1 MYAAGRKQAIRRAAV
16 SVKFG
21 LLALLDDAPSHG
33 YNLKTAFE
41 RRTGGSWAL
50 NIGQV
55 YTTIQRLE
63 RDGLVESIE
72 STDGDADRREYR
84 ITPKGRA
91 QLGTWFENPVVAE
104 APARDELTIKVLL
117 AVAAGDIDVT
127 ALLQR
132 QRRASIEQLQ
142 AYTRR
147 KAKADPERDVAFLI
161 LLDALIFRTEAE
173 IRWLDACDARIRTLA
188 LDATEPA
195 GAGNKEIAR

>member
-1 MYAAGRKQAIRRAAV
+1 M
-16 SVKFG
+16 SVRYG
-21 LLALLDDAPSHG
+21 LLALLDEAPSHG
-33 YNLKTAFE
+33 YQLKTAFE
-41 RRTGGSWAL
+41 RRTGGNWAL

-63 RDGLVESIE
+63 RDGFVESV
-72 STDGDADRREYR
+72 DGDATDDDRREYR
-84 ITPKGRA
+84 ITATGRA
-91 QLGTWFENPVVAE
+91 QLGEWFDHPVVAE

-132 QRRASIEQLQ
+132 QRRASVEQLQ

-147 KAKADPERDVAFLI
+147 KAKADPKQDTAFLI

-173 IRWLDACDARIRTLA
+173 IRWLDACDARIRHLA
-188 LDATEPA
+188 AAAAT
-195 GAGNKEIAR
+195 KEAAR

>member
-1 MYAAGRKQAIRRAAV
+1 V
-16 SVKFG
+16 SVRYG
-21 LLALLDDAPSHG
+21 LLALLDEAPSHG
-33 YNLKTAFE
+33 YQLKTAFE
-41 RRTGGSWAL
+41 RRTGGNWAL

-63 RDGLVESIE
+63 RDGLVESVDIE
-72 STDGDADRREYR
+72 PAGDDRREYR
-84 ITPKGRA
+84 ITPAGRA
-91 QLGTWFENPVVAE
+91 QLAAWFDNPVVPE

-142 AYTRR
+142 AYTQR
-147 KAKADPERDVAFLI
+147 KAKADPKRDVAFLI

-173 IRWLDACDARIRTLA
+173 IRWLDASDARIRSLTA
-188 LDATEPA
+188 REPEQHPS
-195 GAGNKEIAR
+195 KETAR

>member
-1 MYAAGRKQAIRRAAV
+1 M
-16 SVKFG
+16 SVRYG
-21 LLALLDDAPSHG
+21 LLALLDEAPTHG

-41 RRTGGSWAL
+41 RRTGGSWLL

-63 RDGLVESIE
+63 RDGLVESAG
-72 STDGDADRREYR
+72 GDDDRREYR
-84 ITPKGRA
+84 ITEAGRT
-91 QLGTWFENPVVAE
+91 QLATWFDSPVVAE

-117 AVAAGDIDVT
+117 AVAAGDVDVT

-132 QRRASIEQLQ
+132 QRRASIELLQ

-147 KAKADPERDVAFLI
+147 KAQADPERDVAFLI

-173 IRWLDACDARIRTLA
+173 VRWLDASDARIRSL
-188 LDATEPA
+188 
-195 GAGNKEIAR
+195 KEAAR

>member
-1 MYAAGRKQAIRRAAV
+1 
-16 SVKFG
+16 
-21 LLALLDDAPSHG
+21 LALLDEAPRHG

-41 RRTGGSWAL
+41 RRTGGSWLL

-63 RDGLVESIE
+63 RDGLVEAAGGE
-72 STDGDADRREYR
+72 DDRREYR
-84 ITPKGRA
+84 ITPAGRVE
-91 QLGTWFENPVVAE
+91 LSGWFDNPVVAE

-147 KAKADPERDVAFLI
+147 KAQADPARDVAFLM

-173 IRWLDACDARIRTLA
+173 VRWLDACDARIRSLQEA
-188 LDATEPA
+188 
-195 GAGNKEIAR
+195 AR

>member
-1 MYAAGRKQAIRRAAV
+1 M

-21 LLALLDDAPSHG
+21 LLALLDEAPSHG
-33 YNLKTAFE
+33 YNLKTTFE
-41 RRTGGSWAL
+41 RRTGGSWAI

-63 RDGLVESIE
+63 RDGLVEAID
-72 STDGDADRREYR
+72 STHADDDRREYR
-84 ITPKGRA
+84 ITPPGRA
-91 QLGTWFENPVVAE
+91 QLASWFENPVVAE

-117 AVAAGDIDVT
+117 AVAAGDVDVT

-147 KAKADPERDVAFLI
+147 KAKADPAHDVAFLI
-161 LLDALIFRTEAE
+161 LLDALIFRAEAE
-173 IRWLDACDARIRTLA
+173 IRWLDACDARIRSLGSTPSNIA
-188 LDATEPA
+188 AM
-195 GAGNKEIAR
+195 KETDR

>member
-1 MYAAGRKQAIRRAAV
+1 
-16 SVKFG
+16 
-21 LLALLDDAPSHG
+21 LLALLDEAPSHG

-63 RDGLVESIE
+63 RDGLVESIGGA
-72 STDGDADRREYR
+72 DDDRREYR
-84 ITPKGRA
+84 ITPAGRE
-91 QLGTWFENPVVAE
+91 QLAGWFESPVAPE

-117 AVAAGDIDVT
+117 AVAARDVDVT

-147 KAKADPERDVAFLI
+147 KAKADPQRDVAFLI

-173 IRWLDACDARIRTLA
+173 IRWLDACDARIRSLSTAAAPAAVKETL
-188 LDATEPA
+188 
-195 GAGNKEIAR
+195 R

>member
-1 MYAAGRKQAIRRAAV
+1 M
-16 SVKFG
+16 SVRFG

-33 YNLKTAFE
+33 YALKTAFE

-63 RDGLVESIE
+63 RDGLVESIGGP
-72 STDGDADRREYR
+72 DDDRREYR
-84 ITPKGRA
+84 VTPAGRE
-91 QLGTWFENPVVAE
+91 QLAAWFDSPVVAE
-104 APARDELTIKVLL
+104 APTRDELTIKVLL

-132 QRRASIEQLQ
+132 QRRASVEQLQ

-147 KAKADPERDVAFLI
+147 KAKAEPKRDIAFLI
-161 LLDALIFRTEAE
+161 LLDALIFRAEAE
-173 IRWLDACDARIRTLA
+173 IRWLDACEARIRSLA
-188 LDATEPA
+188 TTHVAATT
-195 GAGNKEIAR
+195 KETGR

>member
-1 MYAAGRKQAIRRAAV
+1 M
-16 SVKFG
+16 SVRYG
-21 LLALLDDAPSHG
+21 LLALLDEAPSHG

-63 RDGLVESIE
+63 RDGLVESTE
-72 STDGDADRREYR
+72 AADDDRREYR
-84 ITPKGRA
+84 ITPTGRQ
-91 QLGTWFENPVVAE
+91 QLAEWFENPVVAE

-117 AVAAGDIDVT
+117 AVAAGDVDVT
-127 ALLQR
+127 TLLQR

-173 IRWLDACDARIRTLA
+173 IRWLDACDARIRSLA
-188 LDATEPA
+188 TPPASGHNVAAT
-195 GAGNKEIAR
+195 KEIDR

>member
-1 MYAAGRKQAIRRAAV
+1 M
-16 SVKFG
+16 SVRFG
-21 LLALLDDAPSHG
+21 LLALLDEAPSHG
-33 YNLKTAFE
+33 YNLKTSFE

-63 RDGLVESIE
+63 RDGLVESIGGA
-72 STDGDADRREYR
+72 DDDRRAYR
-84 ITPKGRA
+84 ITPAGRE
-91 QLGTWFENPVVAE
+91 QLAAWFDSPVVAE

-117 AVAAGDIDVT
+117 AVAAGNVDVT

-132 QRRASIEQLQ
+132 QRRASVEQLQ

-147 KAKADPERDVAFLI
+147 KAKADPKRDVAFLI

-173 IRWLDACDARIRTLA
+173 VRWLDACDARIRSLA
-188 LDATEPA
+188 TTPA
-195 GAGNKEIAR
+195 DTKETDR

>member
-1 MYAAGRKQAIRRAAV
+1 MYPPDERRREARV
-16 SVKFG
+16 SVRFG
-21 LLALLDDAPSHG
+21 LLALLDEAPSHG

-63 RDGLVESIE
+63 RDGLVESIGAA
-72 STDGDADRREYR
+72 SADDDRREYR
-84 ITPKGRA
+84 ITPAGRV
-91 QLGTWFENPVVAE
+91 QLATWFENPVVAE

-147 KAKADPERDVAFLI
+147 KARADPRQDVAFLI

-173 IRWLDACDARIRTLA
+173 IRWLDACDARIRSLA
-188 LDATEPA
+188 TPA
-195 GAGNKEIAR
+195 APVTKEAHA

>member
-1 MYAAGRKQAIRRAAV
+1 M
-16 SVKFG
+16 SVRYG
-21 LLALLDDAPSHG
+21 LLALLAEAPTHG
-33 YNLKTAFE
+33 YSLKTAFE
-41 RRTGGSWAL
+41 RRTGGSWLL

-63 RDGLVESIE
+63 RDGLVESLG
-72 STDGDADRREYR
+72 GDAGEDRREYR
-84 ITPKGRA
+84 ITAAGRR
-91 QLGTWFENPVVAE
+91 QLEEWFDTPVVAD

-147 KAKADPERDVAFLI
+147 KAQADPERDVAFLI

-173 IRWLDACDARIRTLA
+173 IRWLDAADARIRSVSAARTA
-188 LDATEPA
+188 S
-195 GAGNKEIAR
+195 KEGSR